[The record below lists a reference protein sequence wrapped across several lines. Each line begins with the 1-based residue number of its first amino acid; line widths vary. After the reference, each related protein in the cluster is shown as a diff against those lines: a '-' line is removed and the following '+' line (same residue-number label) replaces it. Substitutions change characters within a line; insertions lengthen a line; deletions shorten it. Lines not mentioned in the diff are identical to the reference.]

1 VHYGASIRGDAV
13 AKYLSVEE
21 AIPLRGL
28 RLVLTRGVPGP
39 WGEAA
44 KAIFHVK
51 RIPYVRVG
59 QVAGENDEAL
69 IRWTGAANA
78 PTAMYDDERPR
89 SERNAIL
96 FLAERLA
103 PDPPLLPRDPE
114 QRALC
119 LGLSHEIAGELGFGW
134 CRRLMLL
141 QPNEQAPPAARA
153 ALATLSARYGSPD
166 YPPARA
172 AERCA
177 EIMRALARRLHAQ
190 RAAGNDYLLGDA
202 LSVADLY
209 WATFAAMLRPLPEDL
224 CPMSLG
230 LRTTYTARD
239 PVLTA
244 ALDPILLEHRD
255 GIYRRHLELPVDC

>member
-1 VHYGASIRGDAV
+1 MATYV
-13 AKYLSVEE
+13 SVEE
-21 AIPLRGL
+21 AIPMRGL

-51 RIPYVRVG
+51 KIPYVRVA
-59 QVAGENDEAL
+59 QIAGEHDAAL

-89 SERNAIL
+89 SERHAL
-96 FLAERLA
+96 LALAERLA
-103 PDPPLLPRDPE
+103 PNPPLVPADVDE
-114 QRALC
+114 RALC
-119 LGLSHEIAGELGFGW
+119 LGITNEIAGELGFAW
-134 CRRLMLL
+134 CRRLMLMEIT
-141 QPNEQAPPAARA
+141 PATPAPARA
-153 ALATLSARYGSPD
+153 LLETLQGRYASPD
-166 YPPARA
+166 FPPARA

-190 RAAGNDYLLGDA
+190 RARGSDYLLGDA

-209 WATFAAMLRPLPEDL
+209 WATFAVMLKPLPEDK
-224 CPMSLG
+224 CPMLPSQ
-230 LRTTYTARD
+230 RAMYTARD
-239 PVLTA
+239 AVLLA

-255 GIYRRHLELPVDC
+255 RVYERHLELPVDC

>member
-1 VHYGASIRGDAV
+1 VAHY
-13 AKYLSVEE
+13 LTVEE
-21 AIPLRGL
+21 AVPLKGL

-44 KAIFHVK
+44 KAILHVK
-51 RIPYVRVG
+51 KIPYAKVG
-59 QVAGENDEAL
+59 QIAGENDDAL

-89 SERNAIL
+89 SERHAIL

-103 PDPPLLPRDPE
+103 PNPPLLPRDAE

-119 LGLSHEIAGELGFGW
+119 LGLANEVAGELGFGW

-141 QPNEQAPPAARA
+141 QTSEAAPPAVRTMIE
-153 ALATLSARYGSPD
+153 ALNARYASPD

-177 EIMRALARRLHAQ
+177 EIMRALAKRLHAQ
-190 RAAGNDYLLGDA
+190 RARDSDYLLGDA

-209 WATFAAMLRPLPEDL
+209 WATFAVMLQPLPEAK
-224 CPMSLG
+224 CPMSPAQ
-230 LRTTYTARD
+230 RAMYTARD
-239 PVLTA
+239 PVLQA
-244 ALDPILLEHRD
+244 ALDPVLLEHRD
-255 GIYRRHLELPVDC
+255 RIYDRHLELPVDC

>member
-1 VHYGASIRGDAV
+1 MAHYV
-13 AKYLSVEE
+13 SVEE

-44 KAIFHVK
+44 KAILHVK
-51 RIPYVRVG
+51 KIPYVKVA

-89 SERNAIL
+89 SERHAIL

-103 PDPPLLPRDPE
+103 PNPPLLPADPE

-119 LGLSHEIAGELGFGW
+119 LGLANEVAGELGFGW
-134 CRRLMLL
+134 CRRIMLL
-141 QPNEQAPPAARA
+141 QTDSSTPEPVRRM
-153 ALATLSARYGSPD
+153 LASLNARYASPD
-166 YPPARA
+166 YSAARA

-177 EIMRALARRLHAQ
+177 EIMTALAKRLHAQ
-190 RAAGNDYLLGDA
+190 RARGSDYLLGDT
-202 LSVADLY
+202 LTVADLY
-209 WATFAAMLRPLPEDL
+209 WATFAVMLKPLPEEK
-224 CPMSLG
+224 CPMHPG
-230 LRTTYTARD
+230 QRAMYTARD
-239 PVLTA
+239 PVLAA

-255 GIYRRHLELPVDC
+255 TVYERHLELPVDC

>member
-1 VHYGASIRGDAV
+1 MAHYVSV
-13 AKYLSVEE
+13 AE
-21 AIPLRGL
+21 AIPMRGL

-44 KAIFHVK
+44 KAILHVK
-51 RIPYVRVG
+51 KIPYVRVA
-59 QVAGENDEAL
+59 QIAGENDDAL

-89 SERNAIL
+89 SERHAIL
-96 FLAERLA
+96 HLAERLA
-103 PDPPLLPRDPE
+103 PSPPLLPGDVE

-119 LGLSHEIAGELGFGW
+119 LGLANEVAGELGFGW

-141 QPNEQAPPAARA
+141 QVNDATPPAVRQMLET
-153 ALATLSARYGSPD
+153 LAARYASPD
-166 YPPARA
+166 FPPARA

-190 RAAGNDYLLGDA
+190 RARGSDYLLGDA
-202 LSVADLY
+202 LTVADLY
-209 WATFAAMLRPLPEDL
+209 WATFAVMLQPLPEAK
-224 CPMSLG
+224 CPMGSAQ
-230 LRTTYTARD
+230 RAMYTARD

-255 GIYRRHLELPVDC
+255 RIYDRHLELPVDC

>member
-1 VHYGASIRGDAV
+1 V
-13 AKYLSVEE
+13 AHYLSVEE

-44 KAIFHVK
+44 KAILHVK
-51 RIPYVRVG
+51 KIPYAKVA
-59 QVAGENDEAL
+59 QIAGENDDAL

-78 PTAMYDDERPR
+78 PTAVYDGERPR
-89 SERNAIL
+89 SERHALL

-103 PDPPLLPRDPE
+103 PNPPLLPHGFE
-114 QRALC
+114 ERALC
-119 LGLSHEIAGELGFGW
+119 LGLANEVAGELGFGW

-141 QPNEQAPPAARA
+141 QVSDATPPGLRA
-153 ALATLSARYGSPD
+153 MVETLTARYGSPD

-177 EIMRALARRLHAQ
+177 EIMRGLARRLHAQ
-190 RAAGNDYLLGDA
+190 RARGSDYLLGDA
-202 LSVADLY
+202 LTVADLY
-209 WATFAAMLRPLPEDL
+209 WATFAVMLKPLPEAK
-224 CPMSLG
+224 CPMAPG
-230 LRTTYTARD
+230 QREMYTARD
-239 PVLTA
+239 PVLAA

-255 GIYRRHLELPVDC
+255 RIYERHLELPVDC

>member
-1 VHYGASIRGDAV
+1 MAQYVSV
-13 AKYLSVEE
+13 AE
-21 AIPLRGL
+21 ATAMRGL

-44 KAIFHVK
+44 KAILHVK
-51 RIPYVRVG
+51 KIPYVKVA

-69 IRWTGAANA
+69 VRWTGAANA
-78 PTAMYDDERPR
+78 PTAVYEDERPR
-89 SERNAIL
+89 SERHAIL

-103 PDPPLLPRDPE
+103 PNPPLVPSDPE

-119 LGLSHEIAGELGFGW
+119 LGLANEVAGELGFGW

-141 QPNEQAPPAARA
+141 QPAASAPPALRKTLE
-153 ALATLSARYGSPD
+153 ALNARYASPD

-190 RAAGNDYLLGDA
+190 RARGSDYLLGDA
-202 LSVADLY
+202 LSVADLT
-209 WATFAAMLRPLPEDL
+209 WATFAVMLEPLPEAK
-224 CPMSLG
+224 CPMPAAQ
-230 LRTTYTARD
+230 RAMYTARD

-255 GIYRRHLELPVDC
+255 RVYERHLELPVDC

>member
-1 VHYGASIRGDAV
+1 V
-13 AKYLSVEE
+13 AHYLSVEE

-44 KAIFHVK
+44 KAILHVK
-51 RIPYVRVG
+51 RIPYVKVA

-78 PTAMYDDERPR
+78 PTAVYDDERPR
-89 SERNAIL
+89 SERHAIL

-103 PDPPLLPRDPE
+103 PSPPLLPADPE

-119 LGLSHEIAGELGFGW
+119 LGLANEVAGELGFGW

-141 QPNEQAPPAARA
+141 APAAQAPPALRKTLE
-153 ALATLSARYGSPD
+153 ALNARYASPD

-177 EIMRALARRLHAQ
+177 EIMRALARRLHA
-190 RAAGNDYLLGDA
+190 DA
-202 LSVADLY
+202 LTVADLY
-209 WATFAAMLRPLPEDL
+209 WASFAVMLKPLPEAQ
-224 CPMSLG
+224 CPMAPG
-230 LRTTYTARD
+230 QREMYTARD

-255 GIYRRHLELPVDC
+255 RVYERHLELPVDC

>member
-1 VHYGASIRGDAV
+1 MAQ
-13 AKYLSVEE
+13 YLTVEQ
-21 AIPLRGL
+21 ARPLRGL

-44 KAIFHVK
+44 KAILHVK
-51 RIPYVRVG
+51 KIPYARVA

-69 IRWTGAANA
+69 IRWTGSANA

-89 SERNAIL
+89 SERHAIL

-103 PDPPLLPRDPE
+103 PDPPLLPSGVE
-114 QRALC
+114 ERALC
-119 LGLSHEIAGELGFGW
+119 LGLANEVAGELGFGW

-141 QPNEQAPPAARA
+141 HVTDATPPPVRQ
-153 ALATLSARYGSPD
+153 LLETLSARYASPD

-177 EIMRALARRLHAQ
+177 AIMRALAKRLHDQ
-190 RAAGNDYLLGDA
+190 RRRGSDYLLGDS
-202 LSVADLY
+202 LTVADLY
-209 WATFAAMLRPLPEDL
+209 WATFAVMLEPLPEAK
-224 CPMSLG
+224 CPMSPAQ
-230 LRTTYTARD
+230 RAMYTARD
-239 PVLTA
+239 PVLLG

-255 GIYRRHLELPVDC
+255 RIYREHLELPLSL

>member
-1 VHYGASIRGDAV
+1 VAHYS
-13 AKYLSVEE
+13 SVDE
-21 AIPLRGL
+21 AIPMKGL

-44 KAIFHVK
+44 KAILHVK
-51 RIPYVRVG
+51 KIPYVKVA

-78 PTAMYDDERPR
+78 PTAMYEGERAR
-89 SERNAIL
+89 SERHAIL

-103 PDPPLLPRDPE
+103 PSPPLLPSDPE

-119 LGLSHEIAGELGFGW
+119 LGLTHEIAGELGFGW

-141 QPNEQAPPAARA
+141 QTNAATPPALRA
-153 ALATLSARYGSPD
+153 IVESLSARYGSPD

-177 EIMRALARRLHAQ
+177 EILRALARRLHAQ
-190 RAAGNDYLLGDA
+190 RARGSDYFVGDA

-209 WATFAAMLRPLPEDL
+209 WATFAVMLRPLPEAK
-224 CPMSLG
+224 CPMDPG
-230 LRTTYTARD
+230 QRAMYTVRD
-239 PVLTA
+239 SAISA
-244 ALDPILLEHRD
+244 ALDEILLEHRD
-255 GIYRRHLELPVDC
+255 RIYDRHLELPVDC

>member
-1 VHYGASIRGDAV
+1 MAH
-13 AKYLSVEE
+13 YLSVEE
-21 AIPLRGL
+21 AISLKGL

-44 KAIFHVK
+44 KAILHVK
-51 RIPYVRVG
+51 NIPYARVA
-59 QVAGENDEAL
+59 QAAGENDDAL

-89 SERNAIL
+89 SERHAIL

-103 PDPPLLPRDPE
+103 PNPPLLPSDPE

-119 LGLSHEIAGELGFGW
+119 LGLSNELAGELGLGW

-141 QPNEQAPPAARA
+141 QASDATPPPLRKVLE
-153 ALATLSARYGSPD
+153 ALTARYASPD
-166 YPPARA
+166 FPPARA

-177 EIMRALARRLHAQ
+177 EIMRAFAKRLHTQ
-190 RAAGNDYLLGDA
+190 RARGSDYLLGDS
-202 LSVADLY
+202 LTVADLY
-209 WATFAAMLRPLPEDL
+209 WAAFAVMLVPLPEAK
-224 CPMSLG
+224 CPMTPG
-230 LRTTYTARD
+230 QRAMYTARD

-244 ALDPILLEHRD
+244 ALDPALLAHRD
-255 GIYRRHLELPVDC
+255 HIYERHLELPVDC

>member
-1 VHYGASIRGDAV
+1 VAHYV
-13 AKYLSVEE
+13 SVEE
-21 AIPLRGL
+21 AIPMRGL

-44 KAIFHVK
+44 KAILDVK
-51 RIPYVRVG
+51 RIPYVRVA
-59 QVAGENDEAL
+59 QRAGEDDAAL
-69 IRWTGAANA
+69 VRWTGAANA

-89 SERNAIL
+89 SERHAIL

-103 PDPPLLPRDPE
+103 PNPPLLPADVDE
-114 QRALC
+114 RALC

-141 QPNEQAPPAARA
+141 EPNDALPAPVRKTLE
-153 ALATLSARYGSPD
+153 ALRERYASPD

-177 EIMRALARRLHAQ
+177 DIMRALARRLHGQ
-190 RAAGNDYLLGDA
+190 RARGSDYLLGDG
-202 LSVADLY
+202 LTVADLY
-209 WATFAAMLRPLPEDL
+209 WATFAVMLQPLPEAL
-224 CPMSLG
+224 CPMSPAQ
-230 LRTTYTARD
+230 RAMYTARD

-255 GIYRRHLELPVDC
+255 RIYQRHLELPVDC

>member
-1 VHYGASIRGDAV
+1 MAH
-13 AKYLSVEE
+13 YLSVEE

-44 KAIFHVK
+44 KAILHVK
-51 RIPYVRVG
+51 GIPYAKVA
-59 QVAGENDEAL
+59 QVAGENDAAL
-69 IRWTGAANA
+69 IRWTGSANA

-89 SERNAIL
+89 SERHAIL

-103 PDPPLLPRDPE
+103 PKPALVPSDPE

-119 LGLSHEIAGELGFGW
+119 LGLAHEIAGELGFGW

-141 QPNEQAPPAARA
+141 EVTDTTPAPLRQTLE
-153 ALATLSARYGSPD
+153 ALRARYASPD

-190 RAAGNDYLLGDA
+190 RARGSDYLLGDA
-202 LSVADLY
+202 LSVADLT
-209 WATFAAMLRPLPEDL
+209 WATFAVMLKPLPEDK
-224 CPMSLG
+224 CPMHPAQ
-230 LRTTYTARD
+230 RAMYTARH

-255 GIYRRHLELPVDC
+255 RIYERHLELPVDC